1 MILRRSRALLQ
12 VCDISCSFEP
22 DFISVEWNLSLD
34 EYYHNIHTSL
44 SRRFDLLYISGIY
57 ILKQFHLT
65 IGTFQLNV
73 KHPSHLV
80 PRDGGS
86 IRLDSGG
93 TFCRTGSCS
102 SALPYLG

>member
-1 MILRRSRALLQ
+1 MILKLSRALLQ
-12 VCDISCSFEP
+12 VCVSSSSFEP

-34 EYYHNIHTSL
+34 ENCHNIHTSL
-44 SRRFDLLYISGIY
+44 SRRFDLLYIPGIY